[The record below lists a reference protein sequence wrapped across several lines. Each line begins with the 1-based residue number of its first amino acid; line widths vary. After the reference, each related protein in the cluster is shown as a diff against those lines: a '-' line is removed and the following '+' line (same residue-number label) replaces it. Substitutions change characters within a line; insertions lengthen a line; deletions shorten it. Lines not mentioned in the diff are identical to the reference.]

1 VSYEAL
7 PWVKD
12 VGRHATAA
20 GTARQGRPGLV
31 ASDTR
36 QVGQNIRAVKTG
48 EMIASFL
55 RSKIVRGEFAEGDSL
70 PPEAELMRQFEVSRP
85 TLREAFRILET
96 ESLIVIRRGARG
108 ARITAPK
115 VEVAA
120 RHVGLIMQISG
131 TTLAD
136 VYEARSLIEP
146 EAAALLA
153 VRRTDA
159 DLADLAAC
167 IDGLEALIETGG
179 PQANPG
185 AWLPAAQQ
193 FHDLLTQRAGNK
205 TLAIQ
210 ALVLREVVDC
220 HLLLA
225 AREPAG
231 EALTADSFRKAIRSF
246 RRLAALVQAKDA
258 EGARRHWQ
266 AHMAVAGRALLPE
279 QLRSATVL
287 DMFS

>member
-1 VSYEAL
+1 M
-7 PWVKD
+7 
-12 VGRHATAA
+12 
-20 GTARQGRPGLV
+20 V

-36 QVGQNIRAVKTG
+36 QVGRNIRAAKTG
-48 EMIASFL
+48 EMIATYL
-55 RSKIVRGEFAEGDSL
+55 RAKIVRGELAAGDSL
-70 PPEAELMRQFEVSRP
+70 PSEAELMRQFEVSRP

-108 ARITAPK
+108 ARITAPRI
-115 VEVAA
+115 EVAA
-120 RHVGLIMQISG
+120 RYVGLVMQMSG

-136 VYEARSLIEP
+136 LYEARSLIEP

-153 VRRTDA
+153 EHRTDG
-159 DLADLAAC
+159 DLADMAAC
-167 IDGLEALIETGG
+167 IDRLESPLAPG
-179 PQANPG
+179 PDDAADAR
-185 AWLPAAQQ
+185 AWLPAAQE

-210 ALVLREVVDC
+210 SLVLREVVDC

-225 AREPAG
+225 AREPSG
-231 EALTADSFRKAIRSF
+231 EGLTADGFRKAIRSY
-246 RRLAALVQAKDA
+246 RKLLALVQARDA
-258 EGARRHWQ
+258 DGARRHWQ

>member
-1 VSYEAL
+1 
-7 PWVKD
+7 
-12 VGRHATAA
+12 
-20 GTARQGRPGLV
+20 LV

-55 RSKIVRGEFAEGDSL
+55 RAKIVRGEFAEGDSL

-96 ESLIVIRRGARG
+96 ESLIMIRRGARG

-153 VRRTDA
+153 ARRTDA

-167 IDGLEALIETGG
+167 IDGLESLIEAGG
-179 PQANPG
+179 PPANPRASNPR
-185 AWLPAAQQ
+185 AWLPAAQR

-231 EALTADSFRKAIRSF
+231 EALTADSFRKAIKSF
-246 RRLAALVQAKDA
+246 RRLLALVQAKDA
-258 EGARRHWQ
+258 AGARRHWQ
-266 AHMAVAGRALLPE
+266 THMAVAGRALLPE